1 MSTENKEQPGD
12 ETRSGHANGC
22 STIEW
27 HDGIPG
33 DDGYY
38 LVELKPG
45 VVGNKTHDVDYC
57 RAKSG
62 SDGGGRE
69 WATWYVHNVA
79 RWASLPP
86 CQSHNDEAERTAG
99 GAK

>member
-1 MSTENKEQPGD
+1 MDTNNNPAPEGRA
-12 ETRSGHANGC
+12 RSSAAAGYA
-22 STIEW
+22 TVEW
-27 HDGIPG
+27 HDGIPAA
-33 DDGYY
+33 DGYY
-38 LVELKPG
+38 LVELEQG
-45 VVGNKTHDVDYC
+45 SDVKTHDVDYC
-57 RAKSG
+57 RAKSK

-86 CQSHNDEAERTAG
+86 CPSHNDEAERTAG